1 MLDESDYSETIGRD
15 LLQVSG
21 KLAVCAGWLAFDAA
35 NVPLA
40 RQLYSEALLLA
51 GSASD
56 PILSAHVLEKSSML
70 ASYVARTGASRG
82 VAREGVRLADQAAE
96 AARHESMPRLHAL
109 IALRRANAVS
119 LLGDKP
125 AFRSAVTRARNE
137 LDRGAGADDPAWIK
151 FVDEFEIR
159 GQEAMGHMNLGAS
172 GTSAVLH
179 QESLQEPNLPP
190 RNRACAK
197 AQLAASL
204 ASSGDLAGAVS
215 EGMTVLP
222 ALAGGVTS
230 IRTLNELRP
239 VRSAAQETGDEEFC
253 ARFDAVERTLTA

>member
-137 LDRGAGADDPAWIK
+137 LDRGAGADDPAWIQ
-151 FVDEFEIR
+151 FVNESEIIT
-159 GQEAMGHMNLGAS
+159 QEAVGHENLGDPAIAS
-172 GTSAVLH
+172 ELH
-179 QESLQEPNLPP
+179 RRSLAESGVSP
-190 RNRACAK
+190 RNHACGQ
-197 AQLAASL
+197 AQLAA
-204 ASSGDLAGAVS
+204 
-215 EGMTVLP
+215 
-222 ALAGGVTS
+222 ALAA
-230 IRTLNELRP
+230 N
-239 VRSAAQETGDEEFC
+239 GDVNG
-253 ARFDAVERTLTA
+253 A